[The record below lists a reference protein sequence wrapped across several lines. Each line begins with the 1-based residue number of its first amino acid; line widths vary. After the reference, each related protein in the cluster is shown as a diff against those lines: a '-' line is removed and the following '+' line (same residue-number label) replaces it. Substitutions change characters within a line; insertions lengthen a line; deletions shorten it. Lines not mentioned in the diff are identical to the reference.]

1 MILMVSE
8 RWDVKKSV
16 SRVLDR
22 HREEKRVWLSNLLK
36 QIKREEQNA
45 VSSADELPTPETK
58 G

>member
-36 QIKREEQNA
+36 QIKRDEQNA
-45 VSSADELPTPETK
+45 DEMPLPETK